1 MVQRHWR
8 SGNLKVWGTDHW
20 SVTNQPSNCPTRFLD
35 KCRIGISATM
45 CTHSVFIP
53 PWYIVHFDSE
63 ITESIWIML
72 TVVHNTSRWAAALG
86 CTHTQ
91 RNTGKRQIQTDK
103 NISQNDWNMQIQKF
117 QCTEIK
123 ISSNQIMSVFRFS
136 LFVVSS
142 NDNSL
147 VKRTYL
153 LNKTENIEALLVGYN
168 SPSKFESFW
177 WSLDAL

>member
-1 MVQRHWR
+1 
-8 SGNLKVWGTDHW
+8 
-20 SVTNQPSNCPTRFLD
+20 
-35 KCRIGISATM
+35 
-45 CTHSVFIP
+45 
-53 PWYIVHFDSE
+53 
-63 ITESIWIML
+63 
-72 TVVHNTSRWAAALG
+72 
-86 CTHTQ
+86 
-91 RNTGKRQIQTDK
+91 
-103 NISQNDWNMQIQKF
+103 
-117 QCTEIK
+117 
-123 ISSNQIMSVFRFS
+123 MSVFRFS